1 MKDWLSHAV
10 EVSPHHVFLET
21 PHESLTFADVGAA
34 VGEWV
39 GGAMDSFA
47 PGTRIGVWAS
57 NRWQSVVALL
67 AAPRAGLV
75 PLLLDPR
82 RPADRTAALLARVG
96 AVGVCG
102 DGEDV
107 GVAPVSPDGPFR
119 AWPAEVSATEVH
131 SIVFTSGTTG
141 APKGVRIT
149 WGNLEASAAASA
161 RHLGH
166 TQADRWLGVLPVSHV
181 GGLGILIR
189 SLRQRSTVILEPS
202 FDAYRAAS
210 LLDGNA
216 TLASLVTATLRQVLD
231 TGCRFAGVRAVLVGG
246 GPVPGSIVTEA
257 RAAGLPALATYGM
270 TETASQVATAS
281 PADPDPE
288 WLEPLAGVEISIVD
302 GGRIAVSGPM
312 VSPGYL
318 DDPDRVGPFVASD
331 RGEVVAGRIR
341 VLGRSGEV
349 FVSGGENVDPF
360 EVEEILR
367 SIPGVVEAV
376 VTGLPDEMWGSVVA
390 AAIEVGP
397 GTTLDEVAEVARSR
411 LAPFQLPRRWVV
423 GDRLPRLAIGK
434 VDRQAAVEL
443 LGSSDPQPR

>member
-1 MKDWLSHAV
+1 
-10 EVSPHHVFLET
+10 
-21 PHESLTFADVGAA
+21 
-34 VGEWV
+34 
-39 GGAMDSFA
+39 
-47 PGTRIGVWAS
+47 
-57 NRWQSVVALL
+57 
-67 AAPRAGLV
+67 
-75 PLLLDPR
+75 
-82 RPADRTAALLARVG
+82 
-96 AVGVCG
+96 
-102 DGEDV
+102 
-107 GVAPVSPDGPFR
+107 VSPDGPFR

-189 SLRQRSTVILEPS
+189 SLRQQSTVILEPS

-216 TLASLVTATLRQVLD
+216 TLASLVTATLRQILD
-231 TGCRFAGVRAVLVGG
+231 TGRRFAGVRAVLVGG

-288 WLEPLAGVEISIVD
+288 WLEPLAGLEVSIVD

-367 SIPGVVEAV
+367 SIPGVREAV

>member
-1 MKDWLSHAV
+1 
-10 EVSPHHVFLET
+10 
-21 PHESLTFADVGAA
+21 
-34 VGEWV
+34 
-39 GGAMDSFA
+39 
-47 PGTRIGVWAS
+47 
-57 NRWQSVVALL
+57 VALL

-75 PLLLDPR
+75 PLLLDSR
-82 RPADRTAALLARVG
+82 LPADRTAALLARVG

-102 DGEDV
+102 EGEDV
-107 GVAPVSPDGPFR
+107 GVPMVSPAGPFR
-119 AWPAEVSATEVH
+119 AWPVEVDPTAVH
-131 SIVFTSGTTG
+131 SVVFTSGTTG

-161 RHLGH
+161 RHLAH
-166 TQADRWLGVLPVSHV
+166 SPADRWLGVLPVSHV

-202 FDAYRAAS
+202 FDVHRAAS

-216 TLASLVTATLRQVLD
+216 TLASLVTATLRQLID
-231 TGCRFAGVRAVLVGG
+231 TGRRFTGVRAVLVGG

-281 PADPDPE
+281 LADPDPE
-288 WLEPLAGVEISIVD
+288 WLEPLAGVDISVAD

-318 DDPDRVGPFVASD
+318 DEPDRVGPFVSSD
-331 RGEVVAGRIR
+331 RGEMAAGRIR

-367 SIPGVVEAV
+367 SIPGVGEAV
-376 VTGLPDEMWGSVVA
+376 VTGLPDEVWGAVVA
-390 AAIEVGP
+390 AAIEIGP
-397 GTTLDEVAEVARSR
+397 RTTLGEVAALARSR
-411 LAPFQLPRRWVV
+411 LAPFQFPRLWVV
-423 GDRLPRLAIGK
+423 SDTLPRLTTGK
-434 VDRQAAVEL
+434 VDRMAALEVL
-443 LGSSDPQPR
+443 ASSDGQSM